1 MTSCKTVLAAA
12 AAALAL
18 ALPVAAL
25 DVDESEISSARGQ
38 TIEFVNYEGPH
49 AVVESAADIRGIG
62 RRLGAAVAAGARR
75 EGDLGR
81 YLVIHAVDPAE
92 KNGLDAD
99 IIVIGEGARVDH
111 VKNLR
116 RIIAGFLE
124 SAYSYSAKD
133 ADTLAV
139 FVTIYNAVHRG
150 DMGYFGGKYK
160 AVVTKELS
168 PAVAGLSIRWDE
180 WAGRSR
186 IVIPLTARAGRGVI
200 GSVDT
205 TPITDKPTVDSLKT
219 DSPTKGVE
227 ERRDIVDLKE
237 RGQEEEKAAIEKERD
252 RIAGEEA
259 AIAADKAKAGGD
271 RAAGTEAAGGDQA
284 TVGTGGAGAG
294 AQGAG
299 AEAQGTDAAGKG
311 AGQEAGLA
319 TSDKAKAE
327 DAALAAREAQV
338 EADKAALA
346 EREKAA
352 AAKDAEIAADRA
364 AVAGDQKDAIKGEV
378 AAAAAKEASGVP
390 LFELVDP
397 NQPLSRIALVD
408 LKTGE
413 TIRKSALNTIRA
425 ATIVDVGDA
434 YVAIAGQ
441 ATSAGGA
448 VRLVRVA
455 KADYAD
461 VKQGAD
467 DVFPDGMVWKYGASI
482 YAVVKKGSG
491 WAIGRFDPAT
501 LEMKASSAEV
511 SRWTFLTEAGG
522 RLVAQGPAGGFLI
535 LEAEALT
542 TASELRR

>member
-1 MTSCKTVLAAA
+1 MIKLRTWLAAA
-12 AAALAL
+12 AVAAALTV
-18 ALPVAAL
+18 PVAAL
-25 DVDESEISSARGQ
+25 DVDESEISSARGKA
-38 TIEFVNYEGPH
+38 IEFINYEGPH
-49 AVVESAADIRGIG
+49 AVIESADDIRGIG
-62 RRLGAAVAAGARR
+62 RRLGAAIARGARR

-81 YLVIHAVDPAE
+81 YLVIHAVDPAV
-92 KNGLDAD
+92 KAGLDAD

-116 RIIAGFLE
+116 RIVAGYLE
-124 SAYSYSAKD
+124 AAYAYSAKD

-139 FVTIYNAVHRG
+139 FITIYNAVHRG
-150 DMGYFGGKYK
+150 DMAYFGSKYK
-160 AVVTKELS
+160 PVVAKELG
-168 PAVAGLSIRWDE
+168 PATAGLSVRWDE

-186 IVIPLTARAGRGVI
+186 IVIPLSAGAGRGI
-200 GSVDT
+200 LGSIDT
-205 TPITDKPTVDSLKT
+205 TPITDKPTVDSLKK

-237 RGQEEEKAAIEKERD
+237 RGQDQEKAAIEKEKA

-259 AIAADKAKAGGD
+259 AIAADKAKAGEAD
-271 RAAGTEAAGGDQA
+271 KAAGTGGTGAADTGSAGTGTEGGKAAAGDEGTAAAKGD
-284 TVGTGGAGAG
+284 
-294 AQGAG
+294 
-299 AEAQGTDAAGKG
+299 
-311 AGQEAGLA
+311 GQEAGIA
-319 TSDKAKAE
+319 TSEKAKQE
-327 DAALAAREAQV
+327 DAAIAAREAQV
-338 EADKAALA
+338 EADKAAVA
-346 EREKAA
+346 DREKAA

-364 AVAGDQKDAIKGEV
+364 AVADDQKAAIKDEV
-378 AAAAAKEASGVP
+378 AAAAAKEAGGVP

-397 NQPLSRIALVD
+397 NLPLSRIALVD

-425 ATIVDVGDA
+425 ATVVDVGDA
-434 YVAIAGQ
+434 FVAIAGQ
-441 ATSAGGA
+441 ATASGGA

-467 DVFPDGMVWKYGASI
+467 DVFADGMLWKYGASVFT
-482 YAVVKKGSG
+482 VVKKGSG
-491 WAIGRFDPAT
+491 WAIGRFDPKT
-501 LEMKASSAEV
+501 LELKATSAEV

-522 RLVAQGPAGGFLI
+522 RLVAQGPSGGFLI